1 MWRERGKQFM
11 FVGKNKWESIR
22 LLYSRQDTASFRP
35 GQPHSRPTKRNLLE
49 GDNVLI
55 VETRLI
61 TNHYYTVYNSSRDKY
76 CRQFKHSNCSEKENL
91 QQLLM
96 ESWGSII

>member
-55 VETRLI
+55 VETRLT
-61 TNHYYTVYNSSRDKY
+61 TNHYYTIALGTNIADSLSIAIALKKNT
-76 CRQFKHSNCSEKENL
+76 FNNC
-91 QQLLM
+91 
-96 ESWGSII
+96 